1 MCDTIYYLIIVIY
14 YFLYFYVKNVILG
27 LGNLFPYF

>member
-14 YFLYFYVKNVILG
+14 YFLIFLCKKRYFRFG
-27 LGNLFPYF
+27 DLFPYF